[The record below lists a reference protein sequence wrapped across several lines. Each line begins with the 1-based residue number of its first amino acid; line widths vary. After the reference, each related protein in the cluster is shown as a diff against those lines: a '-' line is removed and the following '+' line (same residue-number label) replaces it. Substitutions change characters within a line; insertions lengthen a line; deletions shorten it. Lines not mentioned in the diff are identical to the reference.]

1 MTTLDIFTYAGR
13 EVRTVLLAGEPWFV
27 AADVCAVLGLTNPS
41 MSVNAIDEA
50 DLSATE
56 VSSSGQRRAMRTV
69 NESGLYELVFQ
80 SRKPEAKIF
89 RRWVTSEVLPAIRRT
104 GTYTAATAP
113 SALPDRKALAQMVIE
128 AETARELAEAKVAEM
143 APKVEVAERL
153 LDADGDLSVGDAAKA
168 LTRAGVKVGE
178 SRLFAALNNKGW
190 IYRAQGDGRWRVYQ
204 AAIESGHMSVLPTS
218 HYHPKTGV
226 LVLDPPQP
234 RVTPKGLQRL
244 LADHGALVPVGAS

>member
-1 MTTLDIFTYAGR
+1 MTTMEIFEGDA
-13 EVRTVLLAGEPWFV
+13 VRCLRGQDEPVWV
-27 AADVCAVLGLTNPS
+27 GKDVCDVLGISKYRDALLQLNDDERV
-41 MSVNAIDEA
+41 SVAVDTLGGAQQMTAVTEA
-50 DLSATE
+50 GVYSL
-56 VSSSGQRRAMRTV
+56 M
-69 NESGLYELVFQ
+69 LI
-80 SRKPEAKIF
+80 SRSPKVQAFK
-89 RRWVTSEVLPAIRRT
+89 RWFTHEVLPAIRRT
-104 GTYTAATAP
+104 GTYTTTP
-113 SALPDRKALAQMVIE
+113 ALPDRKALAQMVID

-153 LDADGDLSVGDAAKA
+153 LDADGDLSVADTAKA

-178 SRLFAALNNKGW
+178 SRLFTALKDKGW

-204 AAIESGHMSVLPTS
+204 AVIESGHMSVLPAS

-244 LADHGALVPVGAS
+244 LADHGALVPVGGAA